1 MRARAFVS
9 ALAAV
14 LGFYGSVAVI
24 AVALGAAVP
33 RAWVDGSMGI
43 AASTLPLVVAAALV
57 NAVQVRRGWSS
68 WRRIG
73 WLRPSRTGTAW
84 LAATGSGLVM
94 AAAALVVAVVAGR
107 ARIALTAE
115 PVGAYLAVAGR
126 VAVGLGVAA
135 LAEELV
141 FRGYPLAR
149 LAEPCGRVG
158 ASVLLAIAFAA
169 AHLPNPDVSTL
180 GLVNI
185 GLASLVLSAA
195 FFTPGALPA
204 AWGVHFGWNGGL
216 ALGADAPVSGIN
228 LDMPL
233 LEFEAGRVSWVTGG
247 AFGPEGGIAA
257 SVAMG
262 GALIWFGR
270 RAARAKGGE
279 PT

>member
-14 LGFYGSVAVI
+14 LAFYGSVAVI
-24 AVALGAAVP
+24 AIALGAAVP
-33 RAWVDGSMGI
+33 RAWLEGSMGL
-43 AASTLPLVVAAALV
+43 AVGVLPLVAAAVLV
-57 NAVQVRRGWSS
+57 NAIQVGQGWST

-73 WLRPSRTGTAW
+73 WLQGSRNGTAW
-84 LAATGSGLVM
+84 LHAMGVGLAM
-94 AAAALVVAVVAGR
+94 AALALALAVVAGQ
-107 ARIALTAE
+107 ARIEMTGE
-115 PVGAYLAVAGR
+115 PVGAYVAAAGR
-126 VAVGLGVAA
+126 VGVGLAVAA

-158 ASVLLAIAFAA
+158 ASVLLAVAFAA
-169 AHLPNPDVSTL
+169 AHLPNPDVSAV
-180 GLVNI
+180 GLANI

-216 ALGADAPVSGIN
+216 ALGADAPVSGIA
-228 LDMPL
+228 LELPG
-233 LEFEAGRVSWVTGG
+233 LEFFTGRVSWVTGG
-247 AFGPEGGIAA
+247 SFGPEGGIAA

-270 RAARAKGGE
+270 RAARVGEAE

>member
-1 MRARAFVS
+1 
-9 ALAAV
+9 
-14 LGFYGSVAVI
+14 
-24 AVALGAAVP
+24 
-33 RAWVDGSMGI
+33 MGL
-43 AASTLPLVVAAALV
+43 AASTAPLVAAAALV
-57 NAVQVRRGWSS
+57 NAVQVRQGWSS

-73 WLRPSRTGTAW
+73 WLRGRRNGTAW
-84 LAATGSGLVM
+84 LSAAGVGLVM
-94 AAAALVVAVVAGR
+94 AALALVVAILAGQ
-107 ARIALTAE
+107 AHIELTGE
-115 PVGAYLAVAGR
+115 SVGAYLGVAGR

-169 AHLPNPDVSTL
+169 AHLPNPDVSAL

-216 ALGADAPVSGIN
+216 ALGADAPVSGIA
-228 LDMPL
+228 LGLPV
-233 LEFEAGRVSWVTGG
+233 LEFDTGTVSWVTGG
-247 AFGPEGGIAA
+247 PFGPEGGIAA
-257 SVAMG
+257 SIALG

-270 RAARAKGGE
+270 RAARAGE
-279 PT
+279 EELA

>member
-1 MRARAFVS
+1 
-9 ALAAV
+9 
-14 LGFYGSVAVI
+14 
-24 AVALGAAVP
+24 
-33 RAWVDGSMGI
+33 MGL
-43 AASTLPLVVAAALV
+43 AASTAPLVAAAVLV
-57 NAVQVRRGWSS
+57 NAVQVRQGWSS

-73 WLRPSRTGTAW
+73 WLRGFRNGTAW
-84 LAATGSGLVM
+84 LSATGVGLVM
-94 AAAALVVAVVAGR
+94 AAVALVVAVLVGR
-107 ARIALTAE
+107 AHIELTGE
-115 PVGAYLAVAGR
+115 PVGAYVAVAGR
-126 VAVGLGVAA
+126 VTVGLGVAA
-135 LAEELV
+135 LAEELM

-149 LAEPCGRVG
+149 LAEPCGKVG

-169 AHLPNPDVSTL
+169 AHLPNPDVSAL

-216 ALGADAPVSGIN
+216 ALGADAPVSGIA
-228 LDMPL
+228 LGVPV
-233 LEFEAGRVSWVTGG
+233 LEFEAGGVSWVTGG

-270 RAARAKGGE
+270 RAARGGEGE